1 MAQSNL
7 LATSKRSSSTISCIL
22 VGKLV
27 LSFTQKY
34 IKQSSKKSPTH
45 GIYACQCCPNME
57 LLVVDLS
64 SWLPLP
70 SVWVRGKHDHFTI
83 VHTCVVIITYQQE
96 LQESLRDSY
105 LSESHPFCSP
115 RAICTKKLSCGDGF
129 HLFLNSNIK
138 LLYTNSSSRK

>member
-1 MAQSNL
+1 LAQLNL
-7 LATSKRSSSTISCIL
+7 LATSKRSSSTIICIL
-22 VGKLV
+22 VGKSV
-27 LSFTQKY
+27 LSFTQY

-83 VHTCVVIITYQQE
+83 VQTCLVITYQQE
-96 LQESLRDSY
+96 LQESLRE
-105 LSESHPFCSP
+105 LQESHPFCSP
-115 RAICTKKLSCGDGF
+115 WAICTKILSCGDGF
-129 HLFLNSNIK
+129 HLFLNSKVK

>member
-1 MAQSNL
+1 MNL
-7 LATSKRSSSTISCIL
+7 LATSKRSSSTINCIL
-22 VGKLV
+22 VGKSV

-70 SVWVRGKHDHFTI
+70 SVCIRGKRDHFTI
-83 VHTCVVIITYQQE
+83 VQTCLVIITYQQE

-115 RAICTKKLSCGDGF
+115 RVSSVLFSQG
-129 HLFLNSNIK
+129 HLYQK
-138 LLYTNSSSRK
+138 TVTW